1 MAFHA
6 SRLLRGL
13 SDVSLTPQQERFAI
27 EVASGKT
34 QADAYRLAYPKS
46 QKWKDETVWKRASE
60 LVAHGE
66 VSGRVAE
73 LQALAADKAVDTA
86 VVIAEE
92 NLRLAQSRISG
103 IMHAD
108 GRVKLPH
115 ELDPE
120 TEAAIAS
127 FKIDEYGR
135 IEYKF
140 WDKNSALERAAKIL
154 GLFKK
159 DNEQKPPAIA
169 VGRIELA
176 PLTDGKDADGAD

>member
-1 MAFHA
+1 M
-6 SRLLRGL
+6 SL
-13 SDVSLTPQQERFAI
+13 SPQQERFAI

-34 QADAYRLAYPKS
+34 QADAYRLAYPKAD
-46 QKWKDETVWKRASE
+46 KWKDDAVH
-60 LVAHGE
+60 VAGAKMMANGK
-66 VSGRVAE
+66 VSVRVAE
-73 LQALAADKAVDTA
+73 LQAAAADKAVDEA
-86 VVIAEE
+86 VLIARE

-103 IMHAD
+103 IMHPD

-159 DNEQKPPAIA
+159 DNEQKPPTIA

>member
-1 MAFHA
+1 MKNEY
-6 SRLLRGL
+6 G
-13 SDVSLTPQQERFAI
+13 LTPQQEKFAQG
-27 EVASGKT
+27 VVSGMNAS
-34 QADAYRLAYPKS
+34 DAYKNAYPKS
-46 QKWKDETVWKRASE
+46 RKWKDEAV
-60 LVAHGE
+60 
-66 VSGRVAE
+66 RVAGAKMME
-73 LQALAADKAVDTA
+73 IGNISVRIKLLQDAAASVAVDTA
-86 VVIAEE
+86 VLIAEE
-92 NLRLAQSRISG
+92 NLRLAQSRVSG

-159 DNEQKPPAIA
+159 DHDQRADA
-169 VGRIELA
+169 LGDL
-176 PLTDGKDADGAD
+176 LSGLSGKVLGKADGRSDA

>member
-1 MAFHA
+1 MANVKVQ
-6 SRLLRGL
+6 S
-13 SDVSLTPQQERFAI
+13 
-27 EVASGKT
+27 
-34 QADAYRLAYPKS
+34 
-46 QKWKDETVWKRASE
+46 
-60 LVAHGE
+60 
-66 VSGRVAE
+66 RVAE
-73 LQALAADKAVDTA
+73 LQAAAAEKAVDEA
-86 VVIAEE
+86 VLIARE

-159 DNEQKPPAIA
+159 DHDQRADA
-169 VGRIELA
+169 LGDL
-176 PLTDGKDADGAD
+176 LSGLSGKVLGKADGRSDA

>member
-1 MAFHA
+1 M
-6 SRLLRGL
+6 
-13 SDVSLTPQQERFAI
+13 
-27 EVASGKT
+27 
-34 QADAYRLAYPKS
+34 
-46 QKWKDETVWKRASE
+46 
-60 LVAHGE
+60 
-66 VSGRVAE
+66 
-73 LQALAADKAVDTA
+73 QALAADKAVDTA

-169 VGRIELA
+169 VDRIELA

>member
-1 MAFHA
+1 M
-6 SRLLRGL
+6 SL
-13 SDVSLTPQQERFAI
+13 SQQQERFAI

-34 QADAYRLAYPKS
+34 QADAYRLAYPKAA
-46 QKWKDETVWKRASE
+46 KWKDEAVY
-60 LVAHGE
+60 VAGAKMMANGK
-66 VSGRVAE
+66 VSVRVAE
-73 LQALAADKAVDTA
+73 LQAAAADKAVDE
-86 VVIAEE
+86 VLLIARE
-92 NLRLAQSRISG
+92 NLRLAQSKISG
-103 IMHAD
+103 IMHPD

-169 VGRIELA
+169 IGRIELA